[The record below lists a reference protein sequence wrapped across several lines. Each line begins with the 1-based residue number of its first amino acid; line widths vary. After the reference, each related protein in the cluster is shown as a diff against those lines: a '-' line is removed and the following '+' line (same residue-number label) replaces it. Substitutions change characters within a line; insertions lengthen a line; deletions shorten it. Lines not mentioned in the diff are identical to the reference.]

1 MIGEN
6 GKGDI
11 HAMYLDSEALSVIAA
26 IAAVLI
32 AVYVLIKTN
41 GSRER
46 NCRSLY
52 LYEQYAGSIGKCISD
67 NTPENKKEYK
77 VNYYQLYVYIDPA
90 LRTQMETIDEDMDGG
105 DMESVKTGLSE
116 LSKKYG
122 EIYDIT
128 QFSPRRRT
136 QKGKALIQININK

>member
-1 MIGEN
+1 
-6 GKGDI
+6 
-11 HAMYLDSEALSVIAA
+11 MYLDSEVISVIAA
-26 IAAVLI
+26 IAAVLM

-41 GSRER
+41 GSREK

-77 VNYYQLYVYIDPA
+77 VNYYQLYVYIEPS
-90 LRTQMETIDEDMDGG
+90 LRPQMETIDEHMDGG
-105 DMESVKTGLSE
+105 DMENVKSEFAE

-128 QFSPRRRT
+128 QFSPKRRT

>member
-1 MIGEN
+1 
-6 GKGDI
+6 
-11 HAMYLDSEALSVIAA
+11 MYLDSEVISVIAA

-77 VNYYQLYVYIDPA
+77 VNYYQLYIYIDPA
-90 LRTQMETIDEDMDGG
+90 LRTPMETIDEHMDGD
-105 DMESVKTGLSE
+105 DMESVKSELAE

-122 EIYDIT
+122 EIYDIA

>member
-1 MIGEN
+1 MGREN
-6 GKGDI
+6 I
-11 HAMYLDSEALSVIAA
+11 HAMYLDSEVISVIAA

-41 GSRER
+41 GSREK

-77 VNYYQLYVYIDPA
+77 VNYYQLYVYIEPS
-90 LRTQMETIDEDMDGG
+90 LRTQMETIDEHMDGG
-105 DMESVKTGLSE
+105 DMENVKSELAE

-128 QFSPRRRT
+128 QFSPKRRT

>member
-1 MIGEN
+1 MF
-6 GKGDI
+6 
-11 HAMYLDSEALSVIAA
+11 LDSEVISVIAS
-26 IAAVLI
+26 IAAILI

-41 GSRER
+41 GSREK

-77 VNYYQLYVYIDPA
+77 VNYYQLYIYIDPT
-90 LRTQMETIDEDMDGG
+90 LRTQMETIDEHMDSE
-105 DMESVKTGLSE
+105 DLESVKSELSE